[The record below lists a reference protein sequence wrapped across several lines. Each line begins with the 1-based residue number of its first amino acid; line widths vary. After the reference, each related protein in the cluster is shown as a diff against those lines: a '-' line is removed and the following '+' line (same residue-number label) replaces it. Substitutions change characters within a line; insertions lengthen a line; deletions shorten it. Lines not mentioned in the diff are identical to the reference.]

1 MTEIILTSTG
11 ISDEAPYH
19 FFKKLVQD
27 KQLKKAGIIA
37 NAHPEGAEG
46 YYVQIAKRQLE
57 DLGFSV
63 VFLNPLEDTFK
74 TDISR
79 IDTLYLAGGNTFN
92 LLDDIKTG
100 VGLEVFK
107 RFITKLRAIV
117 GVSAG
122 SIILTPTIRIAGAI
136 EPDDNPRGIKTLD
149 ALNVVESEYLP
160 HYDEE
165 LESAV
170 KTYEE
175 GYDVSVIRSKNGD
188 FTHLTI

>member
-1 MTEIILTSTG
+1 MTEVILTSTG

-37 NAHPEGAEG
+37 NAHPEGVGG
-46 YYVQIAKRQLE
+46 YYIQVAKQQLE

-63 VFLNPLEDTFK
+63 VFLNPLDDTFQN
-74 TDISR
+74 DINH
-79 IDTLYLAGGNTFN
+79 IDTLYIAGGNTFN
-92 LLDDIKTG
+92 LLDDIKAG

-107 RFITKLRAIV
+107 MLITKLPVIV

-136 EPDDNPRGIKTLD
+136 EPDDNPRDIKILD
-149 ALNVVESEYLP
+149 ALNIVESEYLP
-160 HYDEE
+160 HYDDE

-170 KTYEE
+170 KSYEE
-175 GYDVSVIRSKNGD
+175 TYNVSVIRSKNGN

>member
-19 FFKKLVQD
+19 FLKKLVQD

-46 YYVQIAKRQLE
+46 YYVQVAKQQLE
-57 DLGFSV
+57 DMGFSV
-63 VFLNPLEDTFK
+63 IFLNPLDDTFK
-74 TDISR
+74 NDINH
-79 IDTLYLAGGNTFN
+79 IDTLYIAGGNTFN

-100 VGLEVFK
+100 VGLKVFK
-107 RFITKLRAIV
+107 KYIIKLPVII

-136 EPDDNPRGIKTLD
+136 EPDDNPRHIKTLEG
-149 ALNVVESEYLP
+149 LNIVESEYLP
-160 HYDEE
+160 HYDDE

-175 GYDVSVIRSKNGD
+175 TYNVSVIRSKNGD